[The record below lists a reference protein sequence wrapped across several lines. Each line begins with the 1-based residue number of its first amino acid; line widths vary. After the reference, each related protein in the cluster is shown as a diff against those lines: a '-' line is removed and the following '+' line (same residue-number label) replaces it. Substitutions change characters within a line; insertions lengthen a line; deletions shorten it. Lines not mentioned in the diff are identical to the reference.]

1 MANVPLFPKI
11 TEADFNMCKTWQI
24 SFWFHSILVALYRTG
39 FKYIYIY
46 SSNIKLRIITKRW
59 WCWWTRC
66 TSYGSRPRNKFD
78 WKSYGSHGFEWWWWR
93 YILWNWIGLRI
104 RTISEKCKCR
114 NKTSPFRSMKEVN
127 ISFITCPY
135 LSQSNF
141 FTHPLLYLIL

>member
-11 TEADFNMCKTWQI
+11 TEADFNICKTWQI
-24 SFWFHSILVALYRTG
+24 SCWFHSILVALYRTG
-39 FKYIYIY
+39 FKYIYIF

-78 WKSYGSHGFEWWWWR
+78 WKSYGSHGFEWWWWWR
-93 YILWNWIGLRI
+93 YILWNWIGLR
-104 RTISEKCKCR
+104 TISEKCR
-114 NKTSPFRSMKEVN
+114 NKTSRFRSMKEVN